1 MRAAPGYI
9 SGAFPE
15 FAFSPFIVII
25 RRRKNKEDCRMFEK
39 KLIAGMNGFNK
50 LIHVLLAL
58 VLGIACAM
66 VIWDVGAKI
75 ILAWHEGNASQGF
88 FHALGSLFIL
98 WTLSTLIS
106 AEINYI
112 QTGRVYARVFVVVAM
127 ISIIRELIVQPMQA
141 ITAGADKTADA
152 FNPVQYG
159 LLLAA
164 LLVTGIVYRLVSNSA
179 NGQDNSHISL
189 DA

>member
-1 MRAAPGYI
+1 
-9 SGAFPE
+9 
-15 FAFSPFIVII
+15 
-25 RRRKNKEDCRMFEK
+25 MFEK
-39 KLIAGMNGFNK
+39 KLIAGMNGFNR

-58 VLGIACAM
+58 ALVIACAM
-66 VIWDVGAKI
+66 VIWDAGLKI
-75 ILAWHEGNASQGF
+75 ILAWKEGNAAQGF

-112 QTGRVYARVFVVVAM
+112 ETGRVFVRVFVIVAM
-127 ISIIRELIVQPMQA
+127 LSVIRELIVQPVQVMTA
-141 ITAGADKTADA
+141 AGATENG
-152 FNPVQYG
+152 FNPVRYG

-164 LLVTGIVYRLVSNSA
+164 LLVIGIVYRLVSGSRA
-179 NGQDNSHISL
+179 DDAHITL